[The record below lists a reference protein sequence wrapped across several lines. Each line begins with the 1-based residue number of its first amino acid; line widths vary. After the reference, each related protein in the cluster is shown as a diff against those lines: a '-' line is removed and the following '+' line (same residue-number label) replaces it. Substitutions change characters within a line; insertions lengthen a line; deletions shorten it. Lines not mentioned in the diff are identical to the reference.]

1 PGVRGAVV
9 NLATERATV
18 ELAGDGPSLADLRQA
33 VDAAGYT
40 VPVEI
45 AATPESEDREQARR
59 RSENRLLQWKFLVG
73 AALSVLVLVGS
84 MPEGV
89 PWAPRWLRDPWLLR
103 ARTTPVRAWRGWQ
116 SHRRLS

>member
-1 PGVRGAVV
+1 MHCAACVNKVERALLGVPGVRGAVV

-45 AATPESEDREQARR
+45 AATAES
-59 RSENRLLQWKFLVG
+59 
-73 AALSVLVLVGS
+73 
-84 MPEGV
+84 
-89 PWAPRWLRDPWLLR
+89 
-103 ARTTPVRAWRGWQ
+103 
-116 SHRRLS
+116 